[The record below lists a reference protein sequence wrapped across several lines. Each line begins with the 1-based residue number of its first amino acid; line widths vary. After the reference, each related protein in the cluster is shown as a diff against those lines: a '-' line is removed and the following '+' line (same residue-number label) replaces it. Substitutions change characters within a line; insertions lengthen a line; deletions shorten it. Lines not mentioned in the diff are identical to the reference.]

1 MIFYFNSTRG
11 HTGSLLVFNTRVV
24 GGEDGNLHAVSPVSN
39 SICPQRFEMQVCET
53 NVITPSWL
61 VPLLIVMGHWHCH

>member
-1 MIFYFNSTRG
+1 MMSFYFNSTRG

-39 SICPQRFEMQVCET
+39 SICPQRFEMQVIDRELRT
-53 NVITPSWL
+53 FIHVKRAKRFDP
-61 VPLLIVMGHWHCH
+61 VG